1 MSNKENFKRK
11 LEENSDKIQDS
22 KVITSPI
29 KARAL
34 LHDDRKTIVTFLI
47 KNKAM
52 TIQQLSTA
60 AEINPGTIKRHLDS
74 LIKENLVF
82 MIFDDRSEY
91 NVKMKYYSAVC
102 REFRI
107 DIYIPEKITED

>member
-22 KVITSPI
+22 IVITSPPQ
-29 KARAL
+29 ARAL
-34 LHDDRKTIVTFLI
+34 LHDDKKKIVTLLI
-47 KNKAM
+47 ENKAM
-52 TIQQLSTA
+52 TIQQLSMG

-74 LIKENLVF
+74 LIAENLVF

-102 REFRI
+102 REFLI
-107 DIYIPEKITED
+107 DIHIPEKNKED